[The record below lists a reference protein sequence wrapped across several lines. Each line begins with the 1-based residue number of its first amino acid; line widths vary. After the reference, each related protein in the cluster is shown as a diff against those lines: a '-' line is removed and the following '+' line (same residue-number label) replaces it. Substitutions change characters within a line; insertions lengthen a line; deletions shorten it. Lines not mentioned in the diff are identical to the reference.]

1 MTMYKSEMKKS
12 VITEEDV
19 DRLKIMAHPI
29 RLQIINELIQYKKCN
44 VTQLTE
50 LLKIPQSTVSQHL
63 SKMRGKV
70 LKAERKGLEMYNYI
84 TNLKASQI
92 VGIFRFV
99 NKQNFTHIIISKAQ
113 NNPPTNK
120 WGISFMTKY
129 QFF

>member
-19 DRLKIMAHPI
+19 DMLKIMAHPI

-44 VTQLTE
+44 VTQLME
-50 LLKIPQSTVSQHL
+50 LLKIPQSIVSQHL

-92 VGIFRFV
+92 VGIL
-99 NKQNFTHIIISKAQ
+99 
-113 NNPPTNK
+113 
-120 WGISFMTKY
+120 GL
-129 QFF
+129 